1 MVFQRDMETITI
13 SLLQR
18 QMKCMLWRGGCVFM
32 SGISKAKVEILTLG
46 SRTKHQN
53 KLLGKILNWLDGKK
67 RLQI

>member
-1 MVFQRDMETITI
+1 
-13 SLLQR
+13 
-18 QMKCMLWRGGCVFM
+18 M

-67 RLQI
+67 RLQIYNPNQVPI